1 MEVIRYINC
10 CIVEFGRRLGLEPR
24 WACRY
29 LYLHGGLDL
38 LDKNYQAEHLLPLDD
53 TIDDLISYCKR
64 HGGTLQLFFIMAQT
78 SNSTRLNCRNAVL
91 TRILARVFI

>member
-1 MEVIRYINC
+1 MNHYTSLKICVFLQEITVKMDVIRYINC
-10 CIVEFGRRLGLEPR
+10 CIVEFGRRLGLEPK

-29 LYLHGGLDL
+29 LYLHGGLEL

-64 HGGTLQLFFIMAQT
+64 HGGTLE
-78 SNSTRLNCRNAVL
+78 
-91 TRILARVFI
+91 

>member
-1 MEVIRYINC
+1 MHEITIKMDVIRYINC
-10 CIVEFGRRLGLEPR
+10 CIVEFGRRLGLEPK

-38 LDKNYQAEHLLPLDD
+38 LDKNYQAEHLLPIDD

-64 HGGTLQLFFIMAQT
+64 HGGTLE
-78 SNSTRLNCRNAVL
+78 
-91 TRILARVFI
+91 

>member
-1 MEVIRYINC
+1 MLTFAKKCVLLQEIEALMEVIRYMNC
-10 CIVEFGRRLGLEPR
+10 CIVEFGRRLGLEPK

-53 TIDDLISYCKR
+53 TIDGLISYCKR
-64 HGGTLQLFFIMAQT
+64 HGGTLE
-78 SNSTRLNCRNAVL
+78 
-91 TRILARVFI
+91 